1 MSHLGVLLLG
11 DTSRAEFRAARQ
23 ALVATSRVEEAA
35 TLREAAALLERG
47 DFLAD
52 VIVVAQSYPGQ
63 FSAPE
68 IDRLRRLA
76 PLARILGLLGAWCEG
91 ETRTGKPWA
100 ASIRVYW
107 HQWPARWRQEL
118 ARLERG
124 ECPGWG
130 LPLTAAEEE
139 RLLAAADEKRP
150 RREGLVVIHARSF
163 DAAQWLAAA
172 LEHRGY
178 RTVWLRP
185 HRMEEVPGVTA
196 AAFDGTDARD
206 ADLADLRRL
215 AANLYGAPIVAL
227 LDFPRLEDQQ
237 AMLAAGASA
246 VLAKP
251 VALDDLFWQLDV
263 ARRDECRTMNDE

>member
-11 DTSRAEFRAARQ
+11 DTSRAEFHAARQ
-23 ALVATSRVEEAA
+23 ALLATSRVEEAA

-68 IDRLRRLA
+68 IDRVRRLA
-76 PLARILGLLGAWCEG
+76 PLAPVLGLLGPWCEG
-91 ETRTGKPWA
+91 ETRTGKPWP

-139 RLLAAADEKRP
+139 RLLAAADQQHP
-150 RREGLVVIHARSF
+150 RREGLVVVHARSF
-163 DAAQWLAAA
+163 DAAQWLTEA
-172 LEHRGY
+172 LAHRGY
-178 RTVWLRP
+178 QPLWTQP
-185 HRMEEVPGVTA
+185 HRAEEVLGA
-196 AAFDGTDARD
+196 AAAVFDGADAGD

-215 AANLYGAPIVAL
+215 AATLNGAPIVAL

-251 VALDDLFWQLDV
+251 VALDDLFWQLESG
-263 ARRDECRTMNDE
+263 RP